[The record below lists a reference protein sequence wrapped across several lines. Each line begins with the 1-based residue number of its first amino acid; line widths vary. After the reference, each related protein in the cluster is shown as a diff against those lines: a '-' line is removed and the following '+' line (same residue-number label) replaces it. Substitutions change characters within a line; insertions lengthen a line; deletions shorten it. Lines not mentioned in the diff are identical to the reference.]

1 MVFSFIYPHGNNNY
15 ANMVKLITEPILA
28 PFRNIQ
34 NKFFN
39 GFSFDLSPFLAL
51 LALDIVRSIVFSII

>member
-1 MVFSFIYPHGNNNY
+1 
-15 ANMVKLITEPILA
+15 MVKLITEPILA